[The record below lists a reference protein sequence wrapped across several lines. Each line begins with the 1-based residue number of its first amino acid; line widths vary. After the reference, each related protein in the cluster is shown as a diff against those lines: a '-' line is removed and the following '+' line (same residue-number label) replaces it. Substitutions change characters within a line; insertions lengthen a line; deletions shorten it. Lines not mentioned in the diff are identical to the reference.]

1 MCHQGKTKF
10 YETKSSKIVENM
22 IEIVNTF
29 FYYSLFFFKNIIET
43 FSAVLA
49 FSGEEIIVC
58 NYSPT
63 GFARF
68 AFGC

>member
-1 MCHQGKTKF
+1 
-10 YETKSSKIVENM
+10 M

-29 FYYSLFFFKNIIET
+29 FYHSLFFFKNIIEA
-43 FSAVLA
+43 FPAVLA
-49 FSGEEIIVC
+49 FSGEEIKVC

>member
-1 MCHQGKTKF
+1 
-10 YETKSSKIVENM
+10 M

>member
-1 MCHQGKTKF
+1 
-10 YETKSSKIVENM
+10 M

-49 FSGEEIIVC
+49 FSGEEIVIIHPPV
-58 NYSPT
+58 SPDLLLAVKILQRSY
-63 GFARF
+63 FLSE
-68 AFGC
+68 CV